1 MREGGSVLDL
11 IRSNVAGVAWPPIS
25 RGPQAGLAALLGVI
39 DKTQWM
45 TERDLIA
52 RQYHQLSILAPHLA
66 AESKQFRNRL
76 NRAGLEAPDLA
87 SEEGLRRLPVLRRRD
102 LQIAPD
108 DLYCRNIPQTHQP
121 LGESR
126 TSGSTGEPVAIHR
139 TAINQLVWRAMNIRS
154 QVWQGTDFTKPCT
167 TIRPQFSAYAIKK
180 DRGPPLNQ
188 LFDTG
193 PVQVIPI
200 TTDIQQQVARLLEF
214 QPDSL
219 IVYPTNL
226 DAICRHIRQHG
237 LAIKGLNWVFPIG
250 ETLSPRIRREAE
262 AILGAR
268 VADKYSSQEVGLI
281 AAECL
286 DSGLYHVMAESL
298 IVEVLKEDGSPCRAG
313 DVGRVAITDL
323 HNFATPLVRYDIGDY
338 AEVGGPC
345 ACGRGLPTLKRILG
359 RERNLLMKPDGTRH
373 WPLVG
378 FHQFRDIAPILQY
391 QFIQHDL
398 DRIEVKLV
406 TGAPL
411 TSTQEARLAAV
422 ILEALGFDFKL
433 EFSYFEG
440 EIPRLPGGKFEEFL
454 CKVGAA

>member
-1 MREGGSVLDL
+1 MRQGASLMDL
-11 IRSNVAGVAWPPIS
+11 MRSNVAGVAWPPLS
-25 RGPQAGLAALLGVI
+25 RGSLAELAALLGVI

-45 TERDLIA
+45 TERDLTA
-52 RQYHQLSILAPHLA
+52 RQYNQLSILAPHLA

-76 NRAGLEAPDLA
+76 NRAGLAPSDLA
-87 SEEGLRRLPVLRRRD
+87 SEAGLRHLPVLRRRD
-102 LQIAPD
+102 LQIAPA
-108 DLYCRNIPQTHQP
+108 DLYCRNIPQDHQP

-126 TSGSTGEPVAIHR
+126 TSGSTGEPVAIRR

-154 QVWQGTDFTKPCT
+154 QVWQAMDFTKPCT
-167 TIRPQFSAYAIKK
+167 TIRPQFAAYAIKK

-200 TTDIQQQVARLLEF
+200 ITDIQQQVAWLLEF

-226 DAICRHIRQHG
+226 DAICRHIRRQG

-250 ETLSPRIRREAE
+250 ETLSPRIRQEAE

-268 VADKYSSQEVGLI
+268 VVDKYSSQEVGLI

-298 IVEVLKEDGSPCRAG
+298 IVEVLKQDGSPCRTG
-313 DVGRVAITDL
+313 DVGRVVITDL

-345 ACGRGLPTLKRILG
+345 PCGRGLPTLKRILG
-359 RERNLLMKPDGTRH
+359 RERNLLTKPDGTRH

-391 QFIQHDL
+391 QFVQHDL

-406 TGAPL
+406 SGAPL
-411 TSTQEARLAAV
+411 TSAQEASLAGV
-422 ILEALGFDFKL
+422 IRQALGFAFKL
-433 EFSYFEG
+433 EFTYFEG
-440 EIPRLPGGKFEEFL
+440 EIPRLPGGKFEEFVS
-454 CKVGAA
+454 KVGAV